1 MVFCEGSCR
10 RSLKAL
16 QTGSV
21 VRRLEIHSGELA
33 VLCYRHPSAQ
43 AIGACKAC
51 YKGICPDC
59 AFDTGN
65 GLACTESCQT
75 MVANINEMN
84 ERSLKIYGIG
94 RYKSKLPPSGV
105 LMWGAFS
112 ILGWA
117 AFAAIYLVN
126 GEAQWGILV
135 PTVFF
140 SIVTLFAFYS
150 SRRTGL
156 NC

>member
-1 MVFCEGSCR
+1 M
-10 RSLKAL
+10 
-16 QTGSV
+16 
-21 VRRLEIHSGELA
+21 
-33 VLCYRHPSAQ
+33 LCYRHPSAQ
-43 AIGACKAC
+43 AVGACKAC
-51 YKGICPDC
+51 YKGICSDC
-59 AFDTGN
+59 ASDTGN

-75 MVANINEMN
+75 KVADINEMN

-94 RYKSKLPPSGV
+94 RYKSKLPSSGV

-112 ILGWA
+112 IIGWV
-117 AFAAIYLVN
+117 AFALIYFV
-126 GEAQWGILV
+126 GDEVQGGILG